1 MAVGE
6 KRIEN
11 MEAYT
16 LAMSKSM
23 IDKMFFMDKVDES
36 VTTVFD
42 FGCANGVLIGTLARL
57 FPDMTY
63 VGYDVDEDMIK
74 TAGERCGDL
83 GNVFLFSSLR
93 DFEAWAAVRELDFK
107 KTVLN
112 LSSLIHEVYS
122 YGTPDSIEE
131 FWKFVT
137 GSGFGYIAIR
147 DMCLD
152 CSAQRPALKEDVI
165 KVRSGYDLKLIAQ
178 FEALHGSITDN
189 RNLIHFLLKYR
200 YTDNWEREV
209 RENYVPVS
217 VEDIMGRI
225 AGNGSGY
232 RLIYFD
238 HYILPFFARSVK
250 RDFDISVKDYT
261 HVKFVY
267 ELQ

>member
-6 KRIEN
+6 TEIANR
-11 MEAYT
+11 EAYN

-23 IDKMFFMDKVDES
+23 IDKMFFMDKIDES

-57 FPDMTY
+57 FPDMCY
-63 VGYDVDEDMIK
+63 VGYDLDEGMIQN
-74 TAGERCGDL
+74 AAERCKGLD
-83 GNVFLFSSLR
+83 NVVLFSSLR
-93 DFEAWAAVRELDFK
+93 DFHAWAAERKLDFR
-107 KTVLN
+107 KTALN

-122 YGTPDSIEE
+122 YGTAESIEE
-131 FWKFVT
+131 FWRFVT
-137 GSGFGYIAIR
+137 DSGFGYIAIR

-152 CSAQRPALKEDVI
+152 RSAQRPALKEDVI
-165 KVRSGYDLKLIAQ
+165 KVRSGCDLKRLAQ

-209 RENYVPVS
+209 RENYLPVS

-225 AGNGSGY
+225 TDRSKY

-238 HYILPFFARSVK
+238 HYILPFLARTVK
-250 RDFDISVKDYT
+250 KDFDISVKDYT
-261 HVKFVY
+261 HVKFIY
-267 ELQ
+267 ELR